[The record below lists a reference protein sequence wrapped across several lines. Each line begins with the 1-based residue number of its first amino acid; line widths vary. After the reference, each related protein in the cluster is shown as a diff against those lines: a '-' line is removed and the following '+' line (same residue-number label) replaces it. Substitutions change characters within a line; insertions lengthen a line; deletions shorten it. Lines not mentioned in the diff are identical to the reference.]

1 MSYEPRLRK
10 SYKDKIIAALKE
22 EFGYTS
28 VMQVPKLEKIVI
40 SQGLGAAVAD
50 KKVIDYALE
59 EMTAIAGQKAVATIS
74 KKDEAGF
81 KLRRDMPI
89 GAKVTLRKNNMY
101 EFLDRYI
108 SAALPRVRDFNG
120 IPADG
125 FDGRGNYNMGITEQ
139 IIFPEINI
147 DQVKKIQGMNITF
160 VTSAKTD
167 KEGKALLTHLGLPF
181 KKN

>member
-10 SYKDKIIAALKE
+10 SYNDKIVQALKE

-28 VMQVPKLEKIVI
+28 VMQVPKLEKIVL

-59 EMTAIAGQKAVATIS
+59 EMTAIAGQKAIPTIS

-81 KLRRDMPI
+81 KLRKDMPI
-89 GAKVTLRKNNMY
+89 GAKVTLRRNNMY

-120 IPADG
+120 VSADG

-160 VTSAKTD
+160 VTSANTD
-167 KEGKALLTHLGLPF
+167 KEAKALLTHLGLPF

>member
-1 MSYEPRLRK
+1 MNYEPRLKK
-10 SYKDKIIAALKE
+10 SYNDKIIAALKE

-28 VMQVPKLEKIVI
+28 VMQVPKLKKIVL
-40 SQGLGAAVAD
+40 SQGLGSAVAD
-50 KKVIDYALE
+50 KKVIDYAIE
-59 EMTAIAGQKAVATIS
+59 EMTAITGQKAVSTIS

-81 KLRRDMPI
+81 KLRKGMPI
-89 GAKVTLRKNNMY
+89 GVKVTLRRNNMY

-108 SAALPRVRDFNG
+108 STALPRVRDFNG
-120 IPADG
+120 VSADG

-160 VTSAKTD
+160 VTSADTD
-167 KEGKALLTHLGLPF
+167 KEAKALLTHLGLPF

>member
-1 MSYEPRLRK
+1 MNYEPRLKK
-10 SYKDKIIAALKE
+10 SYKEKIVAALKE

-28 VMQVPKLEKIVI
+28 VMQVPKLEKIVL
-40 SQGLGAAVAD
+40 SQGLGSAVAD
-50 KKVIDYALE
+50 KKVIDYAIE
-59 EMTAIAGQKAVATIS
+59 EMTAIAGQKAVPTIS

-81 KLRRDMPI
+81 KLRKGMPI
-89 GAKVTLRKNNMY
+89 GAKVTLRKNTMY

-108 SAALPRVRDFNG
+108 ATALPRVRDFNG
-120 IPADG
+120 VSADG

-160 VTSAKTD
+160 VTSAETD
-167 KEGKALLTHLGLPF
+167 KEAKALLTHLGLPF